1 MPCRWPS
8 SPCSE
13 RRARAPLTFQVSLTN
28 SFDEKEDTMS
38 NLNTGVPTPVH
49 DASYWTAQIPVSGS
63 SEDAE
68 RMVVVRVRDFLDTFV
83 RYKAEVTNNDGGL
96 WMAMTSGLLLIPVAM
111 AAFFYPMTALIGIA
125 VGLTGIAAA
134 LLVGGAAFISARAFQ
149 RRHARQAV
157 TAAVLAPGNRMESR
171 QGYRAA
177 SILLAIFALAG
188 TMQAAGDR
196 PASYRVAD
204 AEVTIV
210 CPLTVG
216 GSFEAKSKD
225 VKGEVVAR
233 ADQPGAIDGALH
245 VNLQTLATGIGL
257 RDRHMR
263 ENYLEVQKGPEYATA
278 TLEQIRVER
287 LEGATTLKGILLLHG
302 QRREVSGTAA
312 IKEQDGRLRVQA
324 QFPLKVSE
332 FEIPKPTYLG
342 VGVRDE
348 IQVKVNMT
356 VLPGAMTQTAS
367 R

>member
-1 MPCRWPS
+1 
-8 SPCSE
+8 
-13 RRARAPLTFQVSLTN
+13 
-28 SFDEKEDTMS
+28 MS
-38 NLNTGVPTPVH
+38 NLTTGVPTPLYGASSWSTQVPVRGSD
-49 DASYWTAQIPVSGS
+49 DAGGI
-63 SEDAE
+63 
-68 RMVVVRVRDFLDTFV
+68 VVVRVRDFLDAFV
-83 RYKAEVTNNDGGL
+83 RYKGEVTTNDGGL

-111 AAFFYPMTALIGIA
+111 AAFFYPRTALIGAGVALIGIA
-125 VGLTGIAAA
+125 MAW
-134 LLVGGAAFISARAFQ
+134 LVGGAAFLGARAFE
-149 RRHARQAV
+149 RRHARQMVAIPV
-157 TAAVLAPGNRMESR
+157 AARGRQPEGR

-177 SILLAIFALAG
+177 AILLSVAAFAG
-188 TMQAAGDR
+188 TVDAAGDT
-196 PASYRVAD
+196 PASYRVAA

-225 VKGEVVAR
+225 VRGEVAAR
-233 ADQPGAIDGALH
+233 ADRPGDLQGALH

-263 ENYLEVQKGPEYATA
+263 ENYLEVQKGPEFATA

-287 LEGATTLKGILLLHG
+287 LEGTTTVKGVLLLHG

-324 QFPLKVSE
+324 QFPLKVSD

-348 IQVKVNMT
+348 IQVKVTMT
-356 VLPGAMTQTAS
+356 VLPGAVMQTAS